1 MTKTLLER
9 FEDKVMVDPNSGCW
23 LWTACIAPNGYGL
36 FHNSETQMLE
46 GAHRFSYKAFRGEIP
61 NGLNLDHLCR
71 VRACVN
77 PHHLEPVTHAENV
90 RRGLSPAMF
99 TKAAIERGHAKT
111 HCPSGHPFS
120 EENTYIYNSPTGPH
134 RACRICR
141 RAAVTK
147 QNAKRKRAA
156 CST

>member
-1 MTKTLLER
+1 MAKTLLER
-9 FEDKVMVDPNSGCW
+9 FEEKVMVDPNSGCW
-23 LWTACIAPNGYGL
+23 LWTGAVAPNGYGI
-36 FHNSETQMLE
+36 FKGMEKLE
-46 GAHRFSYKAFRGEIP
+46 NAHRSSYKMHVGEIP
-61 NGLNLDHLCR
+61 AGLNLDHLCR
-71 VRACVN
+71 VRSCVN
-77 PHHLEPVTHAENV
+77 PAHLEPVTHAENV

-134 RACRICR
+134 RACRTCR